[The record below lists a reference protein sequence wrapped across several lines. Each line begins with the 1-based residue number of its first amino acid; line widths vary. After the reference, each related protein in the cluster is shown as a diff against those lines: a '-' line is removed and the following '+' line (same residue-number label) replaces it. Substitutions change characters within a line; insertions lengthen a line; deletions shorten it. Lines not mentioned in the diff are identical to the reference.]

1 VSVPHGHTV
10 TEPVERSDEL
20 PQAAKDGDPAL
31 VTRLLEAGVGV
42 DAIGREGRTALDLAV
57 QEGHAEV
64 VRSLLAAG
72 ADAEGNAGPYHELT
86 PMTEAAMFGRAAV
99 MEVLIDAGV
108 SMGTQPVRIPYVP
121 LSLAASLGHT
131 DVMELL
137 LDRGADIEDRDF
149 KGRSPLEWAAAFGEA
164 EAVRLLLD
172 RGAEPTARAL
182 TGAHKNVGW
191 RPERAED
198 YARVLDALRAAG
210 AVDSEGR

>member
-1 VSVPHGHTV
+1 M

-20 PQAAKDGDPAL
+20 PQAAKNGDLAL
-31 VTRLLEAGVGV
+31 VARLLDAGVGV

-72 ADAEGNAGPYHELT
+72 ADPEGDAGPYHELT
-86 PMTEAAMFGRAAV
+86 PVIEAAMFGRATV

-108 SMGTQPVRIPYVP
+108 PMGAQAVRTPYVP

-131 DVMELL
+131 DVMDLL

-149 KGRSPLEWAAAFGEA
+149 KGRSPLEWAASYGEA

-182 TGAHKNVGW
+182 AGARGNVGW

-198 YARVLDALRAAG
+198 YARVLEALRAAG
-210 AVDSEGR
+210 AVDTEGR

>member
-1 VSVPHGHTV
+1 MK
-10 TEPVERSDEL
+10 EPVERSDEL
-20 PQAAKDGDPAL
+20 LRAARDGETAL
-31 VTRLLEAGVGV
+31 VARLLDAGLGV

-64 VRSLLAAG
+64 VRLLLAAG

-99 MEVLIDAGV
+99 AEVLIDAGV
-108 SMGTQPVRIPYVP
+108 SMGAQTDRIPHVP
-121 LSLAASLGHT
+121 LVLAATLGHT
-131 DVMELL
+131 DVVELL
-137 LDRGADIEDRDF
+137 LDRGADVEDRDF
-149 KGRSPLEWAAAFGEA
+149 KGRSPLEWTASFGQVA
-164 EAVRLLLD
+164 AVRLLLD

-182 TGAHKNVGW
+182 ADASANAERH
-191 RPERAED
+191 PERAED